1 MIKTHTEYS
10 YRDFK
15 HNILYKMNLENFN
28 NLVESFVYRCN
39 SNRGLL
45 EAKFGEKYIN
55 DLIQVKLPKIIRTDA
70 WRKERYAFDMWHIYI
85 MANWP
90 PRDIYSLQQSLE
102 GNFHW
107 RTDWEDETALYY
119 NDHAYIGEY

>member
-1 MIKTHTEYS
+1 MKLT
-10 YRDFK
+10 DF
-15 HNILYKMNLENFN
+15 NQLI
-28 NLVESFVYRCN
+28 ESFVYRYHSN
-39 SNRGLL
+39 SSLL
-45 EAKFGEKYIN
+45 EAKFGEKYLN

-90 PRDIYSLQQSLE
+90 PQDVYALQQTLQGRFS
-102 GNFHW
+102 W
-107 RTDWEDETALYY
+107 RTDSEDETALYH

>member
-1 MIKTHTEYS
+1 MIKTYTEYN

-15 HNILYKMNLENFN
+15 HNILYKMNLEDFN
-28 NLVESFVYRCN
+28 SLVESFVYRCN

-70 WRKERYAFDMWHIYI
+70 WRKDKYAFDMWHIYI
-85 MANWP
+85 MANWSP
-90 PRDIYSLQQSLE
+90 QDIYSIQQTLQ
-102 GNFHW
+102 GRFTW
-107 RTDWEDETALYY
+107 GTDWEDESALYY